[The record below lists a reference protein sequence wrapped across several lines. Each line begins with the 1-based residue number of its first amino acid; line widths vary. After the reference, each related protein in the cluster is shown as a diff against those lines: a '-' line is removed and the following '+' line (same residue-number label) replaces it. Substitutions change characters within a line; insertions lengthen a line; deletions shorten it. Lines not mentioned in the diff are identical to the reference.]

1 MLEYRGLKATFEHLT
16 IDEAEIDRQISRLIE
31 QHVRTIRVEN
41 RPSQLDDEVV
51 LDFTGEC
58 GGAAFEGGHAENYPL
73 LLGSGTFI
81 PGFEEQLVGR
91 RAGDDVDVNVTFPV
105 GYPVASLAGQKAV
118 FHCHVREIR
127 VREKYRPN
135 DEFAREVGG
144 VRSMAEL
151 REKIRAELQ
160 ARVDRQADRELKERL
175 IDQLIEHFHPEITA
189 GQLDA
194 ALDIEMRDLESQLA
208 SQNLT
213 LDQYAQFTGRTR
225 AQMRE
230 DRVPQARKNVWR
242 QMAIAEIV
250 EREGIEADEESV
262 ADAFAAL
269 CRDHGMTLEQLQ
281 PYFDS
286 QMEAALARSVVEEKA
301 LDLLRDCAEITVVE
315 KQA

>member
-1 MLEYRGLKATFEHLT
+1 
-16 IDEAEIDRQISRLIE
+16 
-31 QHVRTIRVEN
+31 
-41 RPSQLDDEVV
+41 
-51 LDFTGEC
+51 
-58 GGAAFEGGHAENYPL
+58 
-73 LLGSGTFI
+73 
-81 PGFEEQLVGR
+81 
-91 RAGDDVDVNVTFPV
+91 
-105 GYPVASLAGQKAV
+105 
-118 FHCHVREIR
+118 
-127 VREKYRPN
+127 
-135 DEFAREVGG
+135 
-144 VRSMAEL
+144 
-151 REKIRAELQ
+151 
-160 ARVDRQADRELKERL
+160 
-175 IDQLIEHFHPEITA
+175 
-189 GQLDA
+189 
-194 ALDIEMRDLESQLA
+194 MRDLESQLA

-230 DRVPQARKNVWR
+230 DRMPQARKNVWR